1 MEVEDLVKEF
11 QKKMLSNGKTDVG
24 RQSVKVSANCQLSFL
39 SANCQLSI
47 IPLKTGF
54 TFACR

>member
-11 QKKMLSNGKTDVG
+11 QKKMLSNGKTDVD

-39 SANCQLSI
+39 SA
-47 IPLKTGF
+47 T
-54 TFACR
+54 